1 MLPASVSLPAR
12 RGPALLVAALHGL
25 LFLGLWRLPGWQ
37 VDAPTPPEPAA
48 VIVWLP
54 GAPQPRVLPPSAAPP
69 ASPRPTPRPALA
81 KRPLPPPVAATAPAL
96 AVVEAVARR
105 PAEPAAKP
113 QATTLPTPARE
124 AAADPAPPGTAP
136 LNLELPRGAAAPW
149 RGPNAA
155 LEQARQ
161 TGSRMTL
168 EDRIAQVLGGS
179 DQVIETRL
187 ADGSVRL
194 QRGPHCVI
202 ASPSLAGETD
212 PFNAS
217 SRMRPRVIRRC

>member
-1 MLPASVSLPAR
+1 MRSSSLSMPAR
-12 RGPALLVAALHGL
+12 TGPALLVVAFHALL
-25 LFLGLWRLPGWQ
+25 LLGLWRLPVWQ
-37 VDAPTPPEPAA
+37 GHDPTPPEPAA

-54 GAPQPRVLPPSAAPP
+54 GAPLPRVSRPPATPVAPP
-69 ASPRPTPRPALA
+69 QPPARA
-81 KRPLPPPVAATAPAL
+81 ARPLPAPVAATAPA
-96 AVVEAVARR
+96 
-105 PAEPAAKP
+105 PAAQP
-113 QATTLPTPARE
+113 QAITLPTPGRE
-124 AAADPAPPGTAP
+124 DAADPVPPAVAP

-155 LEQARQ
+155 LEQARP
-161 TGSRMTL
+161 TGGRMTL

-179 DQVIETRL
+179 DQIIETRM

-202 ASPSLAGETD
+202 ARPSLAGETD

>member
-1 MLPASVSLPAR
+1 MRSSSLSLPAR
-12 RGPALLVAALHGL
+12 SGPALLVVALHAL
-25 LFLGLWRLPGWQ
+25 LLLGLWRLPVWQ
-37 VDAPTPPEPAA
+37 GHDPTPPEPAA

-54 GAPQPRVLPPSAAPP
+54 GAPQPRFSRPP
-69 ASPRPTPRPALA
+69 ASPAAPPQPPARA
-81 KRPLPPPVAATAPAL
+81 ERPLPAPEPATALAPA
-96 AVVEAVARR
+96 AVEAVARR
-105 PAEPAAKP
+105 PTDPAVQP
-113 QATTLPTPARE
+113 QAITLPTPGRE
-124 AAADPAPPGTAP
+124 DAADPVPPGTAP
-136 LNLELPRGAAAPW
+136 LNLELPRGAAALW

-161 TGSRMTL
+161 TDIRVTL

-179 DQVIETRL
+179 NQIIESRM

-202 ASPSLAGETD
+202 ARPSLAGETD

-217 SRMRPRVIRRC
+217 SRMRLRVIRRC